1 MEKRMGG
8 VGIVEGAWHVT
19 AHTGAQL
26 DPIMSYGA
34 TTAQSLPD
42 SKTRRYDRQ
51 LRLWAATGQA
61 ALESARVLVI
71 GSNATAT
78 SILKNLVL
86 PGIGHFTLLDHR
98 DVSPADAGNNFFFEG
113 KTSIGRNRAAE
124 AVRLLKELNDSVDA
138 HADTRDIANVLALNP
153 SYFFDF
159 SLIITHNLPPVHL
172 TKLADILWERSA
184 APTLIP
190 VRSAGFLAEFYV
202 QFHTHEV
209 IESHSETS
217 PSLRIDKP
225 FPALLQAARA
235 LDFDSMDTTE
245 HGHIPYVYILV
256 RALDDWKA
264 IHNGLPPQTY
274 EEKQEFKLI
283 LDAQK
288 RNPDEENFDEAVAQ
302 AYRAW
307 TPTDVP
313 SHLVELFSAMSRP
326 LTPFGHLLEALRL
339 FSERPSHVLPL
350 NATLPDMKSDTEGY
364 VRLQNLYRTQAAEEL
379 EQFRALLQVSI
390 DDGLVNLFVKN
401 AHAVQLLKGTRYGTL
416 DTAELAAYLGSHPK
430 EAATHLALSALDA
443 WRSSCTGQSGGPT
456 ESELRELISDLVP
469 GVDIVEKEIS
479 DAVGEVAR
487 APTADLPNVAAFLGG
502 IVAQEAIKM
511 ITKQYIP

>member
-1 MEKRMGG
+1 MFNGG
-8 VGIVEGAWHVT
+8 
-19 AHTGAQL
+19 
-26 DPIMSYGA
+26 S
-34 TTAQSLPD
+34 QSQPD
-42 SKTRRYDRQ
+42 NKARRYDRQ

-71 GSNATAT
+71 GSSATAT

-98 DVSPADAGNNFFFEG
+98 DVSLADVGNNFFFEG
-113 KTSIGRNRAAE
+113 QTSIGRNRAEE

-138 HADTRDIANVLALNP
+138 RADTNDVAQVLASNP

-159 SLIITHNLPPVHL
+159 SLIITHNLPAVLL
-172 TKLADILWERSA
+172 TQLAGILWDQRSA
-184 APTLIP
+184 APSLIP

-235 LDFDSMDTTE
+235 LDFDTMDTTD

-256 RALDDWKA
+256 RALDDWRA
-264 IHNGLPPQTY
+264 AHDGLPPQTY
-274 EEKQEFKLI
+274 AEKQEFKSI
-283 LDAQK
+283 LSAQK
-288 RNPDEENFDEAVAQ
+288 RTPDEENFDEAFAQ

-313 SHLVELFSAMSRP
+313 SHLVELFSDVGRP
-326 LTPFGHLLEALRL
+326 PTPFGHLLEALRL
-339 FSERPSHVLPL
+339 FSKHPPHVLPL
-350 NATLPDMKSDTEGY
+350 SATLPDMKSDTEGY
-364 VRLQNLYRTQAAEEL
+364 VCLQNLYRTQAAEEL
-379 EQFRALLQVSI
+379 KQFRALLPVSI

-401 AHAVQLLKGTRYGTL
+401 THAVQLLKGARYGTL
-416 DTAELAAYLGSHPK
+416 GTTKLATYLGSHPK

-443 WRSSCTGQSGGPT
+443 WWSSPPRQAGGPT
-456 ESELRELISDLVP
+456 EIELRERIATLVP
-469 GVDIVEKEIS
+469 GVYPEQKEIS
-479 DAVGEVAR
+479 DAVGEIVR

-502 IVAQEAIKM
+502 VVAQEAIKM
-511 ITKQYIP
+511 VTKQYIPVNGYCVIDLVDTWTGVLAS